1 MSTSANFKK
10 SPNPN
15 YRQGGQPRYI
25 PSIENHHPQKLP
37 LQSSTS
43 FLRHPDDVPQPLQQ
57 PSSGSQ
63 WLSPPTSSA
72 LLSYQHQTG
81 SSTIFHHPHSHPTFQ
96 LHPECYNQMPSPMSL
111 SHAPATAYLYNY
123 APVDSAARFY
133 VNGSLT
139 QAIEG
144 WPTAYQPP
152 RTPQPCPHPG
162 YSYHPHEMAMA
173 PTDSSVLQRPSDL
186 DFVNAHKGSLP
197 PHSVTA
203 QASPAKAKLLF
214 PIKPPAIVPTGS
226 PPPLPPRTTRQP
238 QSQAQAQQQ
247 RPPALPPSSTG
258 QRGKQIDPWS
268 NWGGS
273 TGVTS
278 ISTSGGLPQSIPF
291 LSTPSSGKVVKFA
304 TPSGVH
310 RPSTLLPST
319 DDSPGGHCL
328 KPRSSNPSKE
338 TTPIEMGHRKTKS
351 PSPCPLSGHHTK
363 ASTPNRQRQ
372 LLPTE
377 RQASPSNEIFRQNM
391 HKATTAAEPR
401 LVCHLSVASDQESGP
416 AKASD
421 TGLSNSLSSPSS
433 CTSSSVSVSGS
444 SLDSSSTHDSD
455 EPCGS
460 SSHSSSSFC
469 SDCAHSGINT
479 NVVKGDAATTNAA
492 GAEKGL
498 ETAGGAE
505 YVPFVKAVNPA
516 VYRRFIE
523 QKYFSNVGRV
533 HKEREE
539 RQARL
544 EAEMALMGLSEASRA
559 HMRKMLQ
566 AKESNYMRMQRAR
579 MDESMFIRIKRLG
592 VGAFGWVWLVRKK
605 ENRQLYAMKILKKRD
620 VVRRRQLA
628 HVQAERDIL
637 AEADSDWVVKLF
649 FSFQDS
655 HALYLVM
662 EYIPGKFTP
671 TLFASLKT
679 TALKPDYLTNLKRRN
694 YKFIKVLQITG
705 PEAVNSVLLF
715 IGQSDKQQPNQYRK
729 RLYRKRLRYFV
740 CHCPAHSSVE
750 PLNSSPLLAVGPT
763 SDGIQRSFEEIT
775 CHELSPLPPIRDGSI
790 STESFWSELAKKNTP
805 NGAPG
810 YYLLFLDSVRELQ
823 KPEAI
828 PSSEVFPRGDM
839 MSLLIKK
846 EVFEEPLA
854 RFYTAELTLALE
866 SVHELGFIHR
876 DIKPDNILIN
886 RDGHIKL
893 TDFGLCT
900 SFRWTHSSKYW
911 DPVFAIPQPGQEKT
925 TTIPTTTEAAATAG
939 TTGLAEGDTEGDE
952 GEVGDQVWPMHD
964 QTLERRIRSSSNRRC
979 AKSLVGTPNYIAPEI
994 LRRQE
999 YNRACDWWSVGVILY
1014 EMLVGR
1020 PPFVAQ
1026 TALDTQLRV
1035 IQWQRHLR
1043 IPGEPRLASDAADL
1057 IRKLLCDPEDRLA
1070 DPRLMKQHAFFDS
1083 VDWDKLPTQTPPYI
1097 PTILNELDTSN
1108 FDAVD
1113 EEAGGDD
1120 QASSQSSCGGAGGGG
1135 GTFGLTSAPH
1145 AFPDF
1150 TFKRFFDQDNNP
1162 TTSERDAICS
1172 TGAWHQTSAVLVP
1185 SSSYQ

>member
-10 SPNPN
+10 SPNLN
-15 YRQGGQPRYI
+15 YRQGGQSRYV
-25 PSIENHHPQKLP
+25 PSSESHHPQSIP
-37 LQSSTS
+37 IQPSTS
-43 FLRHPDDVPQPLQQ
+43 FLRHPDDVLQPAQQ
-57 PSSGSQ
+57 SPSGSQ
-63 WLSPPTSSA
+63 WLTPPTSSA
-72 LLSYQHQTG
+72 LLSYQHQTA
-81 SSTIFHHPHSHPTFQ
+81 SSTIFHHPSSRPTFQ
-96 LHPECYNQMPSPMSL
+96 LHPECYSRMPSPINL
-111 SHAPATAYLYNY
+111 PHAPATAYLCNY

-144 WPTAYQPP
+144 WPTAFQPP
-152 RTPQPCPHPG
+152 RTPQPSPHPG
-162 YSYHPHEMAMA
+162 YSFHPHEMGMA
-173 PTDSSVLQRPSDL
+173 PTDSSVLHRPSEL
-186 DFVNAHKGSLP
+186 DFANACKGSIP
-197 PHSVTA
+197 PHSVA
-203 QASPAKAKLLF
+203 QQASPAKAKLLF
-214 PIKPPAIVPTGS
+214 PARLPVIVPTGS

-238 QSQAQAQQQ
+238 QTQTQTQQQ
-247 RPPALPPSSTG
+247 RPPALPPPSTV
-258 QRGKQIDPWS
+258 QRGKQTDPWS

-273 TGVTS
+273 TSVTAIPS
-278 ISTSGGLPQSIPF
+278 GGGLPQSMPY
-291 LSTPSSGKVVKFA
+291 LSTPSSGKVVKFTGSA
-304 TPSGVH
+304 SVH
-310 RPSTLLPST
+310 RPSTLLPSI
-319 DDSPGGHCL
+319 DDSSSEHCL

-338 TTPIEMGHRKTKS
+338 TTPVEMGYRKTKS
-351 PSPCPLSGHHTK
+351 PSPCPLSGHHAKT
-363 ASTPNRQRQ
+363 STPSRPRQF
-372 LLPTE
+372 LSAE

-391 HKATTAAEPR
+391 QKLSTAVVASTASAATAAEHR
-401 LVCHLSVASDQESGP
+401 LVCHLSVASDQECSQL
-416 AKASD
+416 KSSD
-421 TGLSNSLSSPSS
+421 VGLSGSLSSPSS
-433 CTSSSVSVSGS
+433 RSSSSASVSGS
-444 SLDSSSTHDSD
+444 SSDSSSSNDSD

-479 NVVKGDAATTNAA
+479 NLAKDETVTTSALGEVKEEGETT
-492 GAEKGL
+492 
-498 ETAGGAE
+498 GGAD

-662 EYIPGKFTP
+662 EYIPG
-671 TLFASLKT
+671 
-679 TALKPDYLTNLKRRN
+679 
-694 YKFIKVLQITG
+694 
-705 PEAVNSVLLF
+705 
-715 IGQSDKQQPNQYRK
+715 
-729 RLYRKRLRYFV
+729 
-740 CHCPAHSSVE
+740 
-750 PLNSSPLLAVGPT
+750 
-763 SDGIQRSFEEIT
+763 
-775 CHELSPLPPIRDGSI
+775 
-790 STESFWSELAKKNTP
+790 
-805 NGAPG
+805 
-810 YYLLFLDSVRELQ
+810 
-823 KPEAI
+823 
-828 PSSEVFPRGDM
+828 GDM

-846 EVFEEPLA
+846 EIFEEPLA
-854 RFYTAELTLALE
+854 RFYIAELTLALE
-866 SVHELGFIHR
+866 SVHDLGFIHR

-925 TTIPTTTEAAATAG
+925 AAISPNTEGAAAAETTEV
-939 TTGLAEGDTEGDE
+939 AEGDAEGGE

-1070 DPRLMKQHAFFDS
+1070 DPRLMKQHAFFGS
-1083 VDWDKLPTQTPPYI
+1083 VDWDKLPTQTPPYV

-1120 QASSQSSCGGAGGGG
+1120 QASSQSSCGGTGGGG

-1162 TTSERDAICS
+1162 TASERTAIGS
-1172 TGAWHQTSAVLVP
+1172 TEAWHQTSALLVP

>member
-391 HKATTAAEPR
+391 HKLSTAVAASTTSAATAAEPR

-662 EYIPGKFTP
+662 EYIPG
-671 TLFASLKT
+671 
-679 TALKPDYLTNLKRRN
+679 
-694 YKFIKVLQITG
+694 
-705 PEAVNSVLLF
+705 
-715 IGQSDKQQPNQYRK
+715 
-729 RLYRKRLRYFV
+729 
-740 CHCPAHSSVE
+740 
-750 PLNSSPLLAVGPT
+750 
-763 SDGIQRSFEEIT
+763 
-775 CHELSPLPPIRDGSI
+775 
-790 STESFWSELAKKNTP
+790 
-805 NGAPG
+805 
-810 YYLLFLDSVRELQ
+810 
-823 KPEAI
+823 
-828 PSSEVFPRGDM
+828 GDM